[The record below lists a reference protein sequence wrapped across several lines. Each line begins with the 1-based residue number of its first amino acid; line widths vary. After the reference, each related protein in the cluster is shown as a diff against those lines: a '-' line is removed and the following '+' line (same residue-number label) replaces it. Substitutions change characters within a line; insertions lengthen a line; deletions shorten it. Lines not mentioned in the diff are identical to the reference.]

1 ALPCAKTPAGI
12 WGILDHRPY
21 SPLNPKCM
29 EAGELWRF
37 CNTNP
42 PGRSAR
48 FRRHSQMQTSAGMS
62 SPIKLRL
69 QNQLDVRSVPAESDL
84 PVTVLERRPGW
95 HLVSLSEMWRY
106 RELLYFLTWRDIKVR
121 YKQTVLGVG
130 WSVAKPFLTVMV
142 FSFFLGRRLAVH
154 EGTLGD
160 YILIA
165 FTGFLPWM
173 FFSTSFASAAH
184 SIVGGHELVTRVYF
198 PRLLLPIA
206 SIGANFLDFAIGFL
220 LLLVVMFCYGI
231 QLGWGILLVPVIVVF
246 LLAAT
251 LGVGTL
257 LA

>member
-1 ALPCAKTPAGI
+1 
-12 WGILDHRPY
+12 
-21 SPLNPKCM
+21 
-29 EAGELWRF
+29 
-37 CNTNP
+37 
-42 PGRSAR
+42 
-48 FRRHSQMQTSAGMS
+48 
-62 SPIKLRL
+62 
-69 QNQLDVRSVPAESDL
+69 
-84 PVTVLERRPGW
+84 
-95 HLVSLSEMWRY
+95 MWRY

-154 EGTLGD
+154 EGTLAD

-257 LA
+257 LAALMVTYRDFGHLLQFMVQMWFFSTPSIFMEIGEDVTSAARCTYALNPVYGLIANFRQAMLGHEFYLDALAISGAVSLSLLVVGCLYFKRVERTFADLV